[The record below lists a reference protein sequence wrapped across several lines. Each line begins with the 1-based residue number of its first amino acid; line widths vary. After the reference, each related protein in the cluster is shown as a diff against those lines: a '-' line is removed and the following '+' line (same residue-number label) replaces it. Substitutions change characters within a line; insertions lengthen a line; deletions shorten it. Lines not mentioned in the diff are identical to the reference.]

1 MLDLNLSQSLVSP
14 QHTSSL
20 SKNQLQP
27 ILLLPWADNFEQ
39 IPEQPLDS
47 ILEVAITPDH
57 VLLVS

>member
-1 MLDLNLSQSLVSP
+1 MLDLILSQSLASP

-27 ILLLPWADNFEQ
+27 ILLLLWVENFAQ

-47 ILEVAITPDH
+47 ILEVAIAPDH